1 MYIYIK
7 HMSKSYEE
15 SLSITCPWFVHGFP
29 DWKHASPASF
39 CFAVFRNCS
48 GFGKWII
55 RRCGPSCLQLGYG
68 LRWRWWRW
76 FSRLRE
82 AQCFFRRCDAWR
94 SVSCQGGCKTRPGS
108 HRSTLCST
116 VPRCNRGR
124 MPRDA
129 KGCQQLGSWAA
140 GMDSRTHQISKCYSI
155 RWHQMA
161 SDGNRWQQMA
171 TSAFAL
177 CGTASGPN
185 CQVTLG
191 GCATV
196 DAEVSAES
204 HLSLLVTSDR
214 AIKCHQYVE
223 FRSCSSILSTTLSG
237 AENLQTC
244 SGSRMNLD
252 MPCS

>member
-1 MYIYIK
+1 
-7 HMSKSYEE
+7 
-15 SLSITCPWFVHGFP
+15 
-29 DWKHASPASF
+29 
-39 CFAVFRNCS
+39 
-48 GFGKWII
+48 
-55 RRCGPSCLQLGYG
+55 
-68 LRWRWWRW
+68 
-76 FSRLRE
+76 
-82 AQCFFRRCDAWR
+82 
-94 SVSCQGGCKTRPGS
+94 
-108 HRSTLCST
+108 
-116 VPRCNRGR
+116 
-124 MPRDA
+124 
-129 KGCQQLGSWAA
+129 
-140 GMDSRTHQISKCYSI
+140 
-155 RWHQMA
+155 MA

-244 SGSRMNLD
+244 SGSKDEFGHAMFIDFLRI
-252 MPCS
+252 